1 MPTDAQASTPLI
13 VLVLMYV
20 ARIETP
26 SCSVLCSAVV
36 IGAPTETRRMVPGG
50 IVRLQPPSPMVAGLG
65 TLVAAHG
72 EVRFVWRGVLAMTAS
87 QFTEA
92 SKLVPSCVDMESHR
106 VPQPCRASGHACRPP
121 AYRTR

>member
-13 VLVLMYV
+13 VLVLMFV

-36 IGAPTETRRMVPGG
+36 IGAPTETRRMVSGG
-50 IVRLQPPSPMVAGLG
+50 IVRLQPPLPMVAGLG

-106 VPQPCRASGHACRPP
+106 VPQPCRASP
-121 AYRTR
+121 